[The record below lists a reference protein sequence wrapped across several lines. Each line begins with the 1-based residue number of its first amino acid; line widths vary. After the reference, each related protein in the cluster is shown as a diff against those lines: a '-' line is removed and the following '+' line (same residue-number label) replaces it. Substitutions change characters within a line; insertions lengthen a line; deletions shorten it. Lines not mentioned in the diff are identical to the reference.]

1 MTERASSPMGTGS
14 TAASAEG
21 GGGGGG
27 KGAVDTDIP
36 RTPIAPV
43 PEAPPRGPRR
53 RRSRRTRPNVLAGV
67 LATIWF
73 LLVAVPLYYLVAAS
87 FRTRQDYLS
96 TNPLNPPADPTL
108 ENYETVLTGDFPI
121 YLFNTLVV
129 TFATVAIV
137 VALTVPAAYAV
148 ARNAGRGVQRG
159 FSLMLVGLA
168 VPAQAAIIPV
178 YLIITQ
184 LRLYDTL
191 LAIILPTA
199 AFAMPVALLVMTNS
213 LRDIPKEL
221 YEAQTLDGAGPFK
234 VLRHLVLPLAK
245 PAITTV
251 AVFTSLTAWNGF
263 LFPLVLTQSVDTRV
277 LTLGLFDYQGQF
289 GTNVPALLAAVTL
302 SVVPIFLLYL
312 FGRRYLLS
320 GLTAGAGK

>member
-1 MTERASSPMGTGS
+1 MSDRAPLGGNSGTDGRS
-14 TAASAEG
+14 
-21 GGGGGG
+21 
-27 KGAVDTDIP
+27 GAVDV
-36 RTPIAPV
+36 RTAEAPPSPIAPV
-43 PEAPPRGPRR
+43 PEVPERQRR
-53 RRSRRTRPNVLAGV
+53 RVWKRRRGTGRPNVLAGV
-67 LATIWF
+67 LATIW
-73 LLVAVPLYYLVAAS
+73 LIVVAVPLYFLVSAS
-87 FRTRQDYLS
+87 FRTRADYLS
-96 TNPLNPPADPTL
+96 DNPLAPPPEPTL
-108 ENYETVLTGDFPI
+108 ENYATVLTGDFPT
-121 YLFNTLVV
+121 YLLNTLIV
-129 TFATVAIV
+129 TIATIAIV

-148 ARNAGRGVQRG
+148 ARNAGRIVQRG

-168 VPAQAAIIPV
+168 IPAQAAIIPV
-178 YLIITQ
+178 YLMITQ

-213 LRDIPKEL
+213 LRDIPREL

-234 VLRHLVLPLAK
+234 ALRHLVLPLAK

-277 LTLGLFDYQGQF
+277 LTLGLWDYQGQF

-302 SVVPIFLLYL
+302 SVIPIFVLYL

>member
-1 MTERASSPMGTGS
+1 MTTTQATPSPL
-14 TAASAEG
+14 
-21 GGGGGG
+21 
-27 KGAVDTDIP
+27 
-36 RTPIAPV
+36 APV
-43 PEAPPRGPRR
+43 PDVPGPA
-53 RRSRRTRPNVLAGV
+53 RSRRRQRPGGHRGRPNWLAGV
-67 LATIWF
+67 LATIW
-73 LLVAVPLYYLVAAS
+73 LVLVAVPLYFLVSAS
-87 FRTRQDYLS
+87 FRTRADYLRD
-96 TNPLNPPADPTL
+96 NPPPPPPAPTL
-108 ENYETVLTGDFPI
+108 ENYETVLTGDFPT
-121 YLFNTLVV
+121 YLLNTVVV
-129 TFATVAIV
+129 TGATVAIV

-148 ARNAGRGVQRG
+148 ARNSGRAVQRG
-159 FSLMLVGLA
+159 FSLMLIGLA
-168 VPAQAAIIPV
+168 IPAQAAIIPV
-178 YLIITQ
+178 YLMITQ

-191 LAIILPTA
+191 LAVILPTA

-221 YEAQTLDGAGPFK
+221 YEAQTLDGAGPLQA
-234 VLRHLVLPLAK
+234 LRHLVLPLAK

-277 LTLGLFDYQGQF
+277 LTLGLWDYQGQF

>member
-1 MTERASSPMGTGS
+1 MTPVSTTETRPSPL
-14 TAASAEG
+14 
-21 GGGGGG
+21 
-27 KGAVDTDIP
+27 
-36 RTPIAPV
+36 APV
-43 PEAPPRGPRR
+43 PDTPRPRR
-53 RRSRRTRPNVLAGV
+53 RRRSARHGGPNWLAGV
-67 LATIWF
+67 LATIW
-73 LLVAVPLYYLVAAS
+73 LIVVAVPLYFLVAAS
-87 FRTRQDYLS
+87 FRTRSDYLS
-96 TNPLNPPADPTL
+96 DSPLAPPPEPTL
-108 ENYETVLTGDFPI
+108 ENYATVLTGDFPT
-121 YLFNTLVV
+121 YLVNTLVV
-129 TFATVAIV
+129 TVATIAIV
-137 VALTVPAAYAV
+137 VGLTVPAAYAV

-168 VPAQAAIIPV
+168 IPAQAAIIPV
-178 YLIITQ
+178 YLMITS
-184 LRLYDTL
+184 LYLYDTL
-191 LAIILPTA
+191 LAVILPTA

-213 LRDIPKEL
+213 LRDIPREL

-234 VLRHLVLPLAK
+234 ALRHLVLPLAK

-277 LTLGLFDYQGQF
+277 LTLGLWDYQGQF

-302 SVVPIFLLYL
+302 SVVPIFVLYL